1 MNTEA
6 NGVSQAPKGPHA
18 ILMVDD
24 EAHACKWF
32 ARLYGNEFTVLTA
45 NSVDQAMALLAQKG
59 HEVAVLLT
67 DYAMPARD
75 GVALLSAVRRE
86 YPHVAR
92 LLVSAYADKDM
103 ALSAVN
109 QGQVEAILEKPLD
122 EALTRQ
128 TLREALAASLQR
140 GRQNAL
146 LERREAALRETLG
159 FLAHEVASPLA
170 TVRGYL
176 SAMRERHRDGP
187 EGEGGLAYIA
197 QQKPGDV
204 LFMIEA
210 AQRRAE
216 YAQSLVSTFVQSAR
230 DASLGDASASLRAS
244 ELVAAVQQEYPFDAG
259 EEAWLSTELDAD
271 FALPGRRD
279 LLYLVLCTLVKN
291 ALMALRSHAAQM
303 PREPEV
309 KIALTRAV
317 PAPGLPEQP
326 TICVRDN
333 GPGIAPEVLKRLTLE
348 PVTTRGECGGSGMGL
363 LFCRRVMNALGGT
376 IEVRSEVGLGTEV
389 LLYFPFADGRQPRA
403 AQEPRAC

>member
-6 NGVSQAPKGPHA
+6 NGVNRGPTGPHA

-24 EAHACKWF
+24 EVHACKWF
-32 ARLYGNEFTVLTA
+32 ARLYGNEFVILTA
-45 NSVDQAMALLAQKG
+45 NSVDQALAMLQQRG
-59 HEVAVLLT
+59 PEVAVLLT
-67 DYAMPARD
+67 DYAMPSRD
-75 GVALLSAVRRE
+75 GVELLSAVRRE

-109 QGQVEAILEKPLD
+109 QGHVEAILEKPLD

-128 TLREALAASLQR
+128 TLREALATSVQR
-140 GRQNAL
+140 DRQNAL

-159 FLAHEVASPLA
+159 FLAHEVTSPLA

-176 SAMRERHRDGP
+176 SAMRDRHRDAP
-187 EGEGGLAYIA
+187 DGESGVAYIA

-244 ELVAAVQQEYPFDAG
+244 ELVMAVQQEFPFEAG
-259 EEAWLSTELDAD
+259 EEAWLSTDLRAD
-271 FALPGRRD
+271 FVLPGRRD

-291 ALMALRSHAAQM
+291 ALIALRSHTKPVA
-303 PREPEV
+303 PSPEV
-309 KIALTRAV
+309 QIALARAM
-317 PAPGLPEQP
+317 PAPGQAEQAA
-326 TICVRDN
+326 IRVRDN
-333 GPGIAPEVLKRLTLE
+333 GPGIPPEVLSRLTVE
-348 PVTTRGECGGSGMGL
+348 PVTTRADSGGNGMGL
-363 LFCRRVMNALGGT
+363 LFCSRVMNALGGNVV
-376 IEVRSEVGLGTEV
+376 VRSEPGQGAEV
-389 LLYFPFADGRQPRA
+389 MLFFPFADGLVPA
-403 AQEPRAC
+403 TAQEP

>member
-6 NGVSQAPKGPHA
+6 NDVTQAPKGPHA

-24 EAHACKWF
+24 EEHACKWF

-45 NSVDQAMALLAQKG
+45 NSVDQALALLALRG

-86 YPHVAR
+86 HPHVAR

-109 QGQVEAILEKPLD
+109 QGHVEAILEKPLD

-128 TLREALAASLQR
+128 TLREALSGSLER
-140 GRQNAL
+140 GRQQAL

-176 SAMRERHRDGP
+176 SAMRERHRDVP

-216 YAQSLVSTFVQSAR
+216 YAQALVSTFVQSAR
-230 DASLGDASASLRAS
+230 DASLGDSSASLRAS

-259 EEAWLSTELDAD
+259 EETLLSTEVEAD
-271 FALPGRRD
+271 FTLPGRRD

-291 ALMALRSHAAQM
+291 ALIALRSHAAKM
-303 PREPEV
+303 PAPPQV

-317 PAPGLPEQP
+317 PAPGLPEQAA
-326 TICVRDN
+326 ISVRDN
-333 GPGIAPEVLKRLTLE
+333 GPGITREVLQRLTVE
-348 PVTTRGECGGSGMGL
+348 PVTTRADSGGSGMGL
-363 LFCRRVMNALGGT
+363 LFCRRVMNALGGG
-376 IEVRSEVGLGTEV
+376 IDVRSEVGKGAEV
-389 LLYFPFADGRQPRA
+389 TLYFPTADGEVPRA
-403 AQEPRAC
+403 E